1 MYISHNDDTDGH
13 DTRGDGWPDEG
24 PSVAWIRLQIDQV
37 FGTDQADP
45 ATEHRLARIAV
56 TTCVL
61 IFLILLITLALVAPR

>member
-1 MYISHNDDTDGH
+1 MYTSHNDDTDRH
-13 DTRGDGWPDEG
+13 DTRGDGWPDED

-45 ATEHRLARIAV
+45 ATEHRLTRIAV

-61 IFLILLITLALVAPR
+61 IFLILLITLALVAPQ

>member
-1 MYISHNDDTDGH
+1 MYISHNDDTDPY
-13 DTRGDGWPDEG
+13 DTQGWQDDDPNL
-24 PSVAWIRLQIDQV
+24 AWIRLQIDQV
-37 FGTDQADP
+37 FGTNQADA

>member
-1 MYISHNDDTDGH
+1 MYISHNDDTD
-13 DTRGDGWPDEG
+13 TCGDGWPDEDLR
-24 PSVAWIRLQIDQV
+24 VAWIRLQIDQV

-61 IFLILLITLALVAPR
+61 IFLILLITLALVAPQ